1 MAPST
6 FGQPTYEGTD
16 TQAAGAGAGAGAGA
30 ADEALQEAAIDINDP
45 AFSSE
50 TLDVNLEADAYVTP
64 PPPPDRAWRVRL
76 KLLQLKDSAGQLVDY
91 KADIWGTPPQ
101 KILNTGCEAHIIDP
115 SGKFEGVVVRDQLVS
130 TFMRRDKGTTLQSIL
145 RVLKTPDGG
154 RYLTPGL
161 ALTPMGWVQ
170 LYLRAMATEPEC
182 GLETVWEWSCQA
194 CADEAKKKG
203 ERRPAII
210 KGMQKFWNAQ
220 QRQFV
225 AEMRCPANAA
235 HGYSRAR
242 ATVGRYMTLE
252 ELAKLSAAQGQAGQA
267 AGAK

>member
-6 FGQPTYEGTD
+6 FGQPTYEGAD
-16 TQAAGAGAGAGAGA
+16 PAAAGAGAGASSSGS
-30 ADEALQEAAIDINDP
+30 EALQEAAIDINDP

-50 TLDVNLEADAYVTP
+50 ALDVNLEADAYVTP

-76 KLLQLKDSAGQLVDY
+76 KLLQLKDATGQLVDC
-91 KADIWGTPPQ
+91 KAAVWGNPPQ
-101 KILNTGCEAHIIDP
+101 KVLNTGCESHIIDP
-115 SGKFEGVVVRDQLVS
+115 SGKFEGVIVRDMLVS

-170 LYLRAMATEPEC
+170 LYLKAMATEPEC
-182 GLETVWEWSCQA
+182 GLETVWEWNCQA
-194 CADEAKKKG
+194 CGEEADKRG
-203 ERRPAII
+203 DRRPATI

-225 AEMRCPANAA
+225 AEMRCPANPA

-252 ELAKLSAAQGQAGQA
+252 ELAKLSAAGQAGQA
-267 AGAK
+267 ARAR